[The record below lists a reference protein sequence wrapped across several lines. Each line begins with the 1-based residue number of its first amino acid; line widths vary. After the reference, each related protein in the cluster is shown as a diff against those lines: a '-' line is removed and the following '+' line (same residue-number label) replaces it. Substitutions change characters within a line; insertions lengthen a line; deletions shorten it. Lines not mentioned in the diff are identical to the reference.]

1 MFISLTLIA
10 LNDFQL
16 EFKKY
21 KLSEGFVS
29 SFMYSVPNMIAIEKV
44 PSKRDKQK
52 DKKEDF
58 EKKLMHDFH
67 VGLFLLQFFCSMW
80 QKAGSFYYTSFLI
93 SSIATHPGK
102 QFFYFSYFNCQFSF
116 CKFCQFNVY
125 LFVCCLCC
133 ILFCV
138 SFSVS
143 DWFRLFE
150 ESTNQTQLV

>member
-1 MFISLTLIA
+1 MPIRVQKVQFIRRICLFFHVLCAQVSVVVCQIWLL
-10 LNDFQL
+10 L
-16 EFKKY
+16 KK
-21 KLSEGFVS
+21 KQPKEI
-29 SFMYSVPNMIAIEKV
+29 N
-44 PSKRDKQK
+44 KRT
-52 DKKEDF
+52 KKEDF

-80 QKAGSFYYTSFLI
+80 HKDGSFYYTSFLI

-133 ILFCV
+133 ILFFV

-143 DWFRLFE
+143 AWFRLFE

>member
-1 MFISLTLIA
+1 MCCVHRYLWLCAKYDCYWKRSNQKRSTKGRKKKILKKNWCMTSTWDYFH
-10 LNDFQL
+10 
-16 EFKKY
+16 FK
-21 KLSEGFVS
+21 
-29 SFMYSVPNMIAIEKV
+29 
-44 PSKRDKQK
+44 
-52 DKKEDF
+52 
-58 EKKLMHDFH
+58 
-67 VGLFLLQFFCSMW
+67 FFCSMW
-80 QKAGSFYYTSFLI
+80 HKAGSFYYTSFLI

-102 QFFYFSYFNCQFSF
+102 QFFYFSYFNCQISF

-133 ILFCV
+133 ILFFV